1 MSKGNRAAKNST
13 GKNNTKKSG
22 AAWLPNTL
30 YVIAAVIAVIFV
42 YMLIVNV
49 MYIKNYLASYGMAFS
64 DMWMDSI
71 QYVLTG
77 SISYLVYA
85 ILVFCAGRLISM
97 LHAGQPGALQDA
109 EPDRA
114 QQLIET
120 AGEVSVAEGAEAD
133 GEQKELDDETGLS
146 AGVAKE
152 QIREVTDDADAQA
165 DAGVQTKDGS
175 HLDEDGAAK
184 ANLQADTD
192 APSAEE
198 SSQEGVDA

>member
-97 LHAGQPGALQDA
+97 LHAGQPGTLQDA

-146 AGVAKE
+146 AAGVKE
-152 QIREVTDDADAQA
+152 QPHKTQDDANAQA
-165 DAGVQTKDGS
+165 DA
-175 HLDEDGAAK
+175 
-184 ANLQADTD
+184 DTS
-192 APSAEE
+192 SAEE